1 MDILSYYLERQKTPG
16 WVQKFQSTSN
26 TQMGKT
32 FSYINTNFRSI
43 FAFFSQLLMFEP
55 KDGLRRS
62 DWHDYQYNGQE
73 KDKHRVIN
81 LINAGFL
88 IHSGDVY
95 RITDKGKVLLALN
108 RDRNLSDAEKWP
120 LVFLLLLD
128 YSTPERSLDIIC
140 SAMGIY
146 DALEKNGVS
155 AESLLCALK
164 DGLKC
169 QAKEQLFHTD
179 AFWLVTFAHD
189 SEFVKLYTSSTPDEK
204 KKLYNWVLTQSGNKK
219 SVDCIA
225 HKFVSGGAYSA
236 STFIDDLKVLIS
248 LLILLMLQ
256 DEDAENYI
264 DLYAQI
270 YRNVRASKVKAFM
283 TQYQSVF
290 DITYANTI
298 QKLNNKI
305 GVDHMEIDKRLED
318 VRVALGFASPGEN
331 THETIEYAWYVG
343 ATGYN
348 DAGVYTDFSEQY
360 IAEGRWENR
369 YDDKYIDSVKSMQK
383 GDRIVIKCAYT
394 KKHGLPFENHGR
406 VVGVM
411 GIKAIGII
419 TENHGDGKNI
429 SVDWVKVDPIK
440 EWYGDGALRATVH
453 YVRASDSYIK
463 KALLMFTFE
472 NMEQDFS
479 VYEDT
484 DEDNEEAAVED
495 TAEKSESVTVLPE
508 RKPRENLTF
517 GLNTILY
524 GAPGTGKTY
533 STAEYALAIIENR
546 PLDLT
551 QKSVADREALMK
563 KYKKYVAENRIVF
576 TTFHQSYGYED
587 FIQGLR
593 LDTSEEK
600 MRLKPVDGVLKRI
613 ADKAM
618 RDPFNNYV
626 IIIDEINRA
635 NISKVFGELITLI
648 EEDKRWGEINA
659 ISAILPSDE
668 IFAVPNN
675 LYLIGTMNSADKSI
689 SLIDSALRRR
699 FEFIEVTPD
708 YGTIADASLRNV
720 LEKLNKSL
728 ADELDSTDLLIGHA
742 YFIGKTS
749 EDLCKIMNRSIIPL
763 LYEYFYDNAKKVKDQ
778 VKNAIE
784 GLPYDIED
792 TKIGRLK
799 LVKKN

>member
-1 MDILSYYLERQKTPG
+1 MDILSYYLESQKSFS

-26 TQMGKT
+26 AQKGKT

-43 FAFFSQLLMFEP
+43 TAFFSQLLMFES

-62 DWHDYQYNGQE
+62 DWHDYQDNGQE
-73 KDKHRVIN
+73 KDKHRIIN

-88 IHSGDVY
+88 AKSGDIY
-95 RITDKGKVLLALN
+95 RITNKGKALLALY
-108 RDRNLSDAEKWP
+108 RHHDLTDIEKWP

-128 YSTPERSLDIIC
+128 YSTPERKLDIIF

-169 QAKEQLFHTD
+169 QTKEQLFKTD

-189 SEFVKLYTSSTPDEK
+189 SEFVKLYTSATPYEK
-204 KKLYNWVLTQSGNKK
+204 EKLYNWVITQSGNKK
-219 SVDCIA
+219 STDCIA

-236 STFIDDLKVLIS
+236 STFIDDLKVLLS

-256 DEDAENYI
+256 DRDSGNYI
-264 DLYAQI
+264 DLYAQM
-270 YRNVRASKVKAFM
+270 YRMVRVTQVKAFI
-283 TQYQSVF
+283 TQYQSAF
-290 DITYANTI
+290 DSTYAATI

-305 GVDHMEIDKRLED
+305 GVNQMEINKRLED
-318 VRVALGFASPGEN
+318 VRVALGFALPGEN
-331 THETIEYAWYVG
+331 TQETIDYAWYVG
-343 ATGYN
+343 ATGN
-348 DAGVYTDFSEQY
+348 DDNGVYTDFSEQY

-369 YDDKYIDSVKSMQK
+369 YDDKYIDLVKSMQI
-383 GDRIVIKCAYT
+383 GDHIVIKSSYT
-394 KKHGLPFENHGR
+394 KKHGLPFDNHGR

-419 TENHGDGKNI
+419 TENHGDGKNV
-429 SVDWVKVDPIK
+429 SVKWVKVDPIK
-440 EWYGDGALRATVH
+440 EWYGDGVLRSTIH
-453 YVRASDSYIK
+453 CIRAADSYIK

-472 NMEQDFS
+472 NMEQDYS
-479 VYEDT
+479 VYEDM
-484 DEDNEEAAVED
+484 DEDD
-495 TAEKSESVTVLPE
+495 ESVAVKDMIESGENRTALPKRNP
-508 RKPRENLTF
+508 RKNLTF

-546 PLDLT
+546 PIDLT
-551 QKSVADREALMK
+551 QKSVLDRETLMK
-563 KYKKYVAENRIVF
+563 KYQSYVAENRIVF

-593 LDTSEEK
+593 PDTSAGK
-600 MRLKPVDGVLKRI
+600 MEFKSVDGVFKKI

-618 RDPFNNYV
+618 HDPAHEYV
-626 IIIDEINRA
+626 LIIDEINRA

-648 EEDKRWGEINA
+648 EEDKRWGEVNA
-659 ISAILPSDE
+659 ISLTLPSGE
-668 IFAVPNN
+668 LFAVPNN

-689 SLIDSALRRR
+689 SLIDTALRRR
-699 FEFIEVTPD
+699 FGFIEVTPD
-708 YGTIADASLRNV
+708 YETIADSTLRSV
-720 LEKLNKSL
+720 LENLNKGL

-749 EDLCKIMNRSIIPL
+749 AELCEIMNQSIIPL

-778 VKNAIE
+778 VKKAVD
-784 GLPYDIED
+784 GLSYDIED
-792 TKIGRLK
+792 KKIGRIK
-799 LVKKN
+799 LIKKD